1 MEGKETTQTSQFLRQ
16 ALQLAWKGRGAVSPN
31 PLVGAVLVKNGKIIG
46 EGFHRNYGGKH
57 AEAWAIE
64 DAIKKGISVEGADL
78 YCTLEPCCFNG
89 PEKHQPP
96 CTDLIL
102 RNRIARVFVC
112 TMDPNPRVRGRGIQI
127 LRDAGVEVTVGI
139 LASEALA
146 LNEGFFTYQIM
157 KRPFVHLKIA
167 QSIDGRIAALEGD
180 SRWIT
185 DEKARRMVHR
195 LRATYDAVL
204 VGKNTV
210 QVDDPELTV
219 RLVRGRNPYR
229 VVLDTHLELPL
240 SSKIFRMKDAER
252 TIVITT
258 SQAVSPERPSIEK
271 DHLEAKR
278 QALEELGVR
287 VLSVPPSSTR
297 PSLSVAL
304 SRLGDLGIR
313 SVLVEGGASVFTS
326 FLREK
331 LFDRISFFIAPMV
344 IGKGIEGIGD
354 LGIRRIADHLRL
366 ERIRYHR
373 VGNQLLLDGYRPG
386 FYEELFQMA
395 TLSILSNS
403 KPIVAVPFP
412 PSSGKTCE
420 TSFTN
425 GENLLPLGLGR

>member
-1 MEGKETTQTSQFLRQ
+1 MEGKEATQASQFLRR

-31 PLVGAVLVKNGKIIG
+31 PLVGAVLVKNGRIIG
-46 EGFHRNYGGKH
+46 EGLHRNYGGKH

-64 DAIKKGISVEGADL
+64 DALKKGHSIEGADL
-78 YCTLEPCCFNG
+78 YCTLEPCCFTG

-112 TMDPNPRVRGRGIQI
+112 TVDPNPRVRGRGIQI
-127 LRDAGVEVTVGI
+127 LQDAGVEVTVGI

-210 QVDDPELTV
+210 QLDDPELTV
-219 RLVRGRNPYR
+219 RLVKGRNPYR

-240 SSKIFRMKDAER
+240 SSKVFRTKDPER
-252 TIVITT
+252 TILITT
-258 SQAVSPERPSIEK
+258 TQSVSLERSSIEK
-271 DHLEAKR
+271 DPLEAKR
-278 QALEELGVR
+278 KALEDLGVR
-287 VLSVPPSSTR
+287 VLSVPPSPTR
-297 PSLSVAL
+297 PSLSVVL
-304 SRLGDLGIR
+304 HRLGDLGIR
-313 SVLVEGGASVFTS
+313 SVLVEGGASLFTS
-326 FLREK
+326 FLREN

-354 LGIRRIADHLRL
+354 LGIRRIADHLRFD
-366 ERIRYHR
+366 RMSFHR
-373 VGNQLLLDGYRPG
+373 VGNQIMLDGYRSG
-386 FYEELFQMA
+386 FYEELYQMA
-395 TLSILSNS
+395 TLPLLANS
-403 KPIVAVPFP
+403 KPIIANPFP
-412 PSSGKTCE
+412 PSSGKTPE

-425 GENLLPLGLGR
+425 GRNLLPLGLGR